1 MIFIYEP
8 QHLIPHN
15 CLEDY
20 KTCYAM
26 KDATYQFEF
35 LIQLDKDIIE
45 EIDKIYF
52 VHPKDLT
59 VKIYENTFSNYYPEI
74 NKYNDKEII
83 KKIFELTLL
92 PRQVDKNDDEKY
104 RKIISLIHSQKMVE
118 ESSNSLSEICAKENG
133 KILIY
138 LPYKKEKTEMIL
150 TNAKDHNIR
159 LYTNTINMKVRTGA
173 KVVQVDPKLY
183 KKISNNL
190 NKIRTQVQIDNPVA
204 AYYYRPKSLLD
215 VFENSLLKQI
225 NLIKR
230 DENKRL
236 NITGEERLLAISCIS
251 HILSSYTPNY
261 YYLAEGIPSVVY
273 KDAPAVFL
281 NFDSVKD
288 SEDEK
293 KLYKL
298 TKKIGFDQHIILQ
311 SFHDK
316 YSEYFNNY
324 EKINL
329 PNRDDLSRFLSE
341 LFFALLDAKTKITD
355 DYHKLYSLLSYNIF
369 VDILN
374 KTPKLDHI
382 EQVISSIEKLT
393 PEDLFHNVDLWYF
406 INAELDRLEKN
417 LKTNMDYKVKKR
429 VRFEFNGNDW
439 EISGLTK
446 KTIIV
451 RDLNG
456 IKHIVLIILYHQYFN
471 KEIDVT
477 KLRYLTSKIENP
489 SLEEKTDSVDLEAD
503 RNSVSEALI
512 VAKRDLSISDFC
524 KNYIKYGKYNYS
536 VKHSNEI
543 ECEVIHPIL
552 EPSFFK

>member
-190 NKIRTQVQIDNPVA
+190 NKIRTQ
-204 AYYYRPKSLLD
+204 
-215 VFENSLLKQI
+215 
-225 NLIKR
+225 
-230 DENKRL
+230 
-236 NITGEERLLAISCIS
+236 G
-251 HILSSYTPNY
+251 
-261 YYLAEGIPSVVY
+261 
-273 KDAPAVFL
+273 
-281 NFDSVKD
+281 
-288 SEDEK
+288 
-293 KLYKL
+293 
-298 TKKIGFDQHIILQ
+298 
-311 SFHDK
+311 
-316 YSEYFNNY
+316 
-324 EKINL
+324 
-329 PNRDDLSRFLSE
+329 
-341 LFFALLDAKTKITD
+341 
-355 DYHKLYSLLSYNIF
+355 
-369 VDILN
+369 
-374 KTPKLDHI
+374 
-382 EQVISSIEKLT
+382 
-393 PEDLFHNVDLWYF
+393 
-406 INAELDRLEKN
+406 
-417 LKTNMDYKVKKR
+417 
-429 VRFEFNGNDW
+429 
-439 EISGLTK
+439 
-446 KTIIV
+446 
-451 RDLNG
+451 
-456 IKHIVLIILYHQYFN
+456 
-471 KEIDVT
+471 
-477 KLRYLTSKIENP
+477 
-489 SLEEKTDSVDLEAD
+489 
-503 RNSVSEALI
+503 
-512 VAKRDLSISDFC
+512 
-524 KNYIKYGKYNYS
+524 
-536 VKHSNEI
+536 
-543 ECEVIHPIL
+543 
-552 EPSFFK
+552 